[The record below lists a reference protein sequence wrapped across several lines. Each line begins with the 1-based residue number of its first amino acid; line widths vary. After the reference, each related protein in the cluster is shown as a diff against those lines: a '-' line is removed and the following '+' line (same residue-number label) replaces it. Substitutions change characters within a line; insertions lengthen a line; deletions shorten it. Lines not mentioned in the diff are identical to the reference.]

1 MQDSRY
7 AKPEHFVPIP
17 YKTPIDRTHMTM
29 SRFRHMQ
36 SQAYVPATRPRRLA
50 SGLLMGASGLLAL
63 AVFLVDTFTPLQS
76 AVAVVYVVVV
86 LLVAA
91 SGSRRAILGATIGC
105 LLLTTIAYVR
115 VHGMPALDAPMLRC
129 AVSLGAIGSTGW
141 LSLRNR
147 ERLITIAG
155 QARLIELTHDSIF
168 VRDMDDVI
176 VLWNGGA
183 EQLYGWTAQEALG
196 RRASDLL
203 GTAFPG
209 DRVEAD
215 AALFGAGRWEGEVFQ
230 RHRDGRI
237 VIVEARCALLRDEL
251 GKPRM
256 ILEAGT
262 DVTERRAA
270 AAALAESERRYRS
283 MFETARF
290 SFWEEDYSR
299 VMDRVDELRA
309 QGVTDMTQYI
319 EAHPEFVAEA
329 CALTYVTDVNAA
341 TVRMLGARRRED
353 LIGPLDRILPASER
367 TFAGVLLKILE
378 GGGVAEG
385 ETHLI
390 NLRGERLT
398 VLFALNMPLGPT
410 RYDRVLVSVVDIT
423 DRKRTERALIA
434 MQAELAQAARVTALG
449 EMSASIAHEV
459 NQPLAAIV
467 THGEASLRWLRRPQP
482 DIGEACEAIDRVVR
496 DARRASEVVHR
507 VRSLASKE
515 PRQHVRFDLAALVE
529 ECAQLLDGDIALHRI
544 ALRVDIAR
552 DAPLPHGDRV
562 QLQQVVVNL
571 MANAIR
577 AMSEVAGK
585 RLLTVRARADAVD
598 GLLVEVED
606 SGTGIPEHIAPH
618 LFDAFVTTRGDGMGM
633 GLAICRSTVESHGG
647 RLWATNRPGGGATFH
662 FTLPLTEAEEARA

>member
-1 MQDSRY
+1 
-7 AKPEHFVPIP
+7 
-17 YKTPIDRTHMTM
+17 M
-29 SRFRHMQ
+29 SRFRPLQ
-36 SQAYVPATRPRRLA
+36 DSAFVPATRPSRLVA
-50 SGLLMGASGLLAL
+50 GLLMATGALLAL
-63 AVFLVDTFTPLQS
+63 GVFLVDTFTPLQS

-91 SGSRRAILGATIGC
+91 SGSRRAIVGAAAGC
-105 LLLTTIAYVR
+105 MLLTSIAYVDGHDWR
-115 VHGMPALDAPMLRC
+115 ALDAALLRC
-129 AVSLGAIGSTGW
+129 VVSLGAIAVTAV
-141 LSLRNR
+141 LALRNR

-176 VLWNGGA
+176 VLWNAGA
-183 EQLYGWTAQEALG
+183 EQLYGWTAHEALG
-196 RRASDLL
+196 RRTGDLL
-203 GTAFPG
+203 GTALRG

-215 AALFGAGRWEGEVFQ
+215 AALFGTGRWEGEVFQ

-237 VIVEARCALLRDEL
+237 VIIEARCALLRDEH
-251 GKPRM
+251 GKPQV

-299 VMDRVDELRA
+299 VMERVDA
-309 QGVTDMTQYI
+309 IKAGGVTDLAAYM

-329 CALTYVTDVNAA
+329 CALTYVTDVNQAA
-341 TVRMLGARRRED
+341 VRMMGAHERQD
-353 LIGPLDRILPASER
+353 LIGPLNRFLPASER
-367 TFAGVLLKILE
+367 TFVQILLTLIQ

-385 ETHLI
+385 ECRLL
-390 NLRGERLT
+390 NLRGERIT
-398 VLFALNMPLGPT
+398 VLFGLNMPLGPN
-410 RYDRVLVSVVDIT
+410 RYDRVLVSVVDIS
-423 DRKRTERALIA
+423 DRKRAERALIA
-434 MQAELAQAARVTALG
+434 VQAELAQAARVTALG

-467 THGEASLRWLRRPQP
+467 THGEASLRWLRRPEP
-482 DIGEACEAIDRVVR
+482 DLAEACDAMERVVR

-515 PRQHVRFDLAALVE
+515 PRQHMYFELDALIE
-529 ECAQLLDGDIALHRI
+529 ECARLLDGEMIVHRVVF
-544 ALRVDIAR
+544 RVEISR
-552 DAPLPHGDRV
+552 DAPMPRGDRV

-577 AMSEVAGK
+577 AMSSVCGK
-585 RLLTVRARADAVD
+585 RELLVRARADGTG

-606 SGTGIPEHIAPH
+606 SGTGIPEHIAPN

-633 GLAICRSTVESHGG
+633 GLAICRSTIESHGG
-647 RLWATNRPGGGATFH
+647 RLWATNRHEGGATFH
-662 FTLPLTEAEEARA
+662 FTLPATVVEEARA

>member
-1 MQDSRY
+1 
-7 AKPEHFVPIP
+7 
-17 YKTPIDRTHMTM
+17 M
-29 SRFRHMQ
+29 SRFRPLQ
-36 SQAYVPATRPRRLA
+36 SSAYAPTTRPRRLVA
-50 SGLLMGASGLLAL
+50 GLLMASGALLAL
-63 AVFLVDTFTPLQS
+63 GVFLVDTFTPLQS
-76 AVAVVYVVVV
+76 AVAVVYLVVV

-91 SGSRRAILGATIGC
+91 SGSRRAIVGAAVGC
-105 LLLTTIAYVR
+105 MLLTAVAYLDG
-115 VHGMPALDAPMLRC
+115 HSLQTLDASMLRF
-129 AVSLGAIGSTGW
+129 AVSLGAIAVTAF
-141 LSLRNR
+141 LALRNR

-176 VLWNGGA
+176 VLWNAGA
-183 EQLYGWTAQEALG
+183 EQLYGWTAHEALG
-196 RRASDLL
+196 RRAGDLL
-203 GTAFPG
+203 GTALRG

-215 AALFGAGRWEGEVFQ
+215 AALFGTGRWEGEVFQ

-237 VIVEARCALLRDEL
+237 VIVEARCALLRDEH
-251 GKPRM
+251 GKPQV

-262 DVTERRAA
+262 DVTGRRAA
-270 AAALAESERRYRS
+270 AAALSESERRYRS

-299 VMDRVDELRA
+299 VIERVDALKA
-309 QGVTDMTQYI
+309 QGVTDLAAYM
-319 EAHPEFVAEA
+319 EAHPGFVAEA
-329 CALTYVTDVNAA
+329 RALTYVTDVNEAA
-341 TVRMLGARRRED
+341 VRMMGAHGREE
-353 LIGPLDRILPASER
+353 LIGPLNRFLPASER
-367 TFAGVLLKILE
+367 TFVQTLLTVIQ

-385 ETHLI
+385 EGHLI

-398 VLFALNMPLGPT
+398 VLFGLNMPLGPS

-423 DRKRTERALIA
+423 DRKRAERALIA
-434 MQAELAQAARVTALG
+434 VQAELAQAARVTALG

-467 THGEASLRWLRRPQP
+467 THGEASLRWLRRPEP
-482 DIGEACEAIDRVVR
+482 NLGEACEAMERVVR

-515 PRQHVRFDLAALVE
+515 PRQHVRFDLGTLIE
-529 ECAQLLDGDIALHRI
+529 ECAQLLDGEISAHRI
-544 ALRVDIAR
+544 ALRVEISR
-552 DAPLPHGDRV
+552 DAPLPRGDRV

-577 AMSEVAGK
+577 AMSSVCGK
-585 RLLTVRARADAVD
+585 RLLLVRASPDGTG

-606 SGTGIPEHIAPH
+606 SGTGIPEHIAPN

-633 GLAICRSTVESHGG
+633 GLAICRSTVECHGG
-647 RLWATNRPGGGATFH
+647 RLWVTNRPEGGATFH
-662 FTLPLTEAEEARA
+662 FTLPLTVVKEARA

>member
-1 MQDSRY
+1 
-7 AKPEHFVPIP
+7 
-17 YKTPIDRTHMTM
+17 MT
-29 SRFRHMQ
+29 RFRPLH
-36 SQAYVPATRPRRLA
+36 SQAYAPATRPRGYVA
-50 SGLLMGASGLLAL
+50 ALLMGTGAVLA
-63 AVFLVDTFTPLQS
+63 AGVFVVDTFTPLQS
-76 AVAVVYVVVV
+76 AVAVLYVVVV

-91 SGSRRAILGATIGC
+91 SGSRRAIVGATVGC
-105 LLLTTIAYVR
+105 MGLTAVAYAR
-115 VHGMPALDAPMLRC
+115 GHGAPAMDASFLRC
-129 AVSLGAIGSTGW
+129 AVSLGAIAITGV
-141 LSLRNR
+141 LALRNR
-147 ERLITIAG
+147 ERMITIAG

-209 DRVEAD
+209 DHAEAE
-215 AALFGAGRWEGEVFQ
+215 AELFGAGRWEGEVFQ
-230 RHRDGRI
+230 RRRDDRI
-237 VIVEARCALLRDEL
+237 VIVEARCALLRDEY
-251 GKPRM
+251 GKPRV

-262 DVTERRAA
+262 DVTGRRAA
-270 AAALAESERRYRS
+270 AAALTESERRYRS
-283 MFETARF
+283 MFENARF
-290 SFWEEDYSR
+290 CFWEQDYSL
-299 VMDRVDELRA
+299 VMDRVHALREE
-309 QGVTDMTQYI
+309 GVTDFAAYI
-319 EAHPEFVAEA
+319 DAHPEFVSEA
-329 CALTYVTDVNAA
+329 MRLTQIVDVNQA
-341 TVRMLGARRRED
+341 TVRMLGASRREE
-353 LIGPLDRILPASER
+353 LLGPLARVLAPSQAV
-367 TFAGVLLKILE
+367 FARVLATIE

-385 ETHLI
+385 ETTLT

-423 DRKRTERALIA
+423 DRKRAERALIA
-434 MQAELAQAARVTALG
+434 VQAELAQAARITALG

-467 THGEASLRWLRRPQP
+467 THGEASLRWLRRAEPNLAEVSQ
-482 DIGEACEAIDRVVR
+482 GLERVVR

-515 PRQHVRFDLAALVE
+515 PRQHVHFDLGMLVE
-529 ECAQLLDGDIALHRI
+529 ECAQLLDGELAQHRI
-544 ALRVDIAR
+544 SLCIDIDR
-552 DAPLPHGDRV
+552 GAPLPRGDRV

-577 AMSEVAGK
+577 AMSETADA
-585 RLLTVRARADAVD
+585 RHLRISARADPAD

-618 LFDAFVTTRGDGMGM
+618 LFDAFVTTRCDGMGM
-633 GLAICRSTVESHGG
+633 GLAICRSTIESHGG

-662 FTLPLTEAEEARA
+662 FTLPIATLEPTPA

>member
-1 MQDSRY
+1 
-7 AKPEHFVPIP
+7 
-17 YKTPIDRTHMTM
+17 MT
-29 SRFRHMQ
+29 RFRPLQ
-36 SQAYVPATRPRRLA
+36 SQAYAPATRPRRLVA
-50 SGLLMGASGLLAL
+50 VLLMAAGALLAL
-63 AVFLVDTFTPLQS
+63 GVFLVDTFTPLQS

-91 SGSRRAILGATIGC
+91 SGSRRAIVGATVGC
-105 LLLTTIAYVR
+105 MVLTAVAYLR
-115 VHGMPALDAPMLRC
+115 GHGMPAVDASMLRC
-129 AVSLGAIGSTGW
+129 AVSFGAIGVTGV

-183 EQLYGWTAQEALG
+183 EQLYGWTADEALG

-209 DRVEAD
+209 DHAEAE
-215 AALFGAGRWEGEVFQ
+215 AALFDTGRWEGEVFQ
-230 RHRDGRI
+230 RHRDDRI
-237 VIVEARCALLRDEL
+237 VIVEARCALLRDEY
-251 GKPRM
+251 GKPRV

-262 DVTERRAA
+262 DVTGRRAA
-270 AAALAESERRYRS
+270 AAALAESERRYRT
-283 MFETARF
+283 MFENARF
-290 SFWEEDYSR
+290 CFWEQDYSL
-299 VMDRVDELRA
+299 VMDRLRA
-309 QGVTDMTQYI
+309 LREQGVTDITAYL
-319 EAHPEFVAEA
+319 EAHPGFVAEA
-329 CALTYVTDVNAA
+329 IALTQIVDVNQA
-341 TVRMLGARRRED
+341 TVRMLGAQRRED
-353 LIGPLDRILPASER
+353 LIGPLSRVLAPSQR
-367 TFAGVLLKILE
+367 TFGRVLTTIE
-378 GGGVAEG
+378 SGGVAEG
-385 ETHLI
+385 ETHLV
-390 NLRGERLT
+390 NLDGERLT

-423 DRKRTERALIA
+423 DRKRAERALIA
-434 MQAELAQAARVTALG
+434 VQAELAQAARITALG

-467 THGEASLRWLRRPQP
+467 THGEASLRWLRRADP
-482 DIGEACEAIDRVVR
+482 DIGEACDAIERVVR
-496 DARRASEVVHR
+496 DARRASEVVNR

-515 PRQHVRFDLAALVE
+515 PRQHVRFDLPGLIE
-529 ECAQLLDGDIALHRI
+529 ECVQLLEGELVKHRI
-544 ALRVDIAR
+544 AFCMDIDR
-552 DAPLPHGDRV
+552 DTPAPRGDRV

-577 AMSEVAGK
+577 AMSDTGGLR
-585 RLLTVRARADAVD
+585 RLVLRARADVAD

-618 LFDAFVTTRGDGMGM
+618 LFDAFVTTRGNGMGM

-662 FTLPLTEAEEARA
+662 FTLPLALEEEAGV

>member
-1 MQDSRY
+1 
-7 AKPEHFVPIP
+7 
-17 YKTPIDRTHMTM
+17 MT
-29 SRFRHMQ
+29 RFRPLQ
-36 SQAYVPATRPRRLA
+36 SQAYAPTTRPRGYVA
-50 SGLLMGASGLLAL
+50 ALLMGAGAVLATG
-63 AVFLVDTFTPLQS
+63 VFVVDTFTPLQS
-76 AVAVVYVVVV
+76 AVAVLYVVVV

-91 SGSRRAILGATIGC
+91 SGSRRAIVGATVGC
-105 LLLTTIAYVR
+105 MGLTAVAYAR
-115 VHGMPALDAPMLRC
+115 GHGVPAMDASFLRC
-129 AVSLGAIGSTGW
+129 AVSLGAIAITGV
-141 LSLRNR
+141 LALRNR
-147 ERLITIAG
+147 ERMITIAG

-209 DRVEAD
+209 DRAEAE
-215 AALFGAGRWEGEVFQ
+215 AELFGAGRWEGEVFQ
-230 RHRDGRI
+230 RRRDDRI
-237 VIVEARCALLRDEL
+237 VIVEARCALLRDEY
-251 GKPRM
+251 GKPRV

-262 DVTERRAA
+262 DVTGRRAA

-283 MFETARF
+283 MFENARF
-290 SFWEEDYSR
+290 CFWEQDYSL
-299 VMDRVDELRA
+299 VMDRVHTLREE
-309 QGVTDMTQYI
+309 GVTDFTAYI
-319 EAHPEFVAEA
+319 DAHPEFVSEA
-329 CALTYVTDVNAA
+329 MRLTQIVDVNQA
-341 TVRMLGARRRED
+341 TVRMLGASRREE
-353 LIGPLDRILPASER
+353 LLGPLARVLAPSQGV
-367 TFAGVLLKILE
+367 FARVLATIE

-385 ETHLI
+385 ETTLT

-423 DRKRTERALIA
+423 DRKRAERALIA
-434 MQAELAQAARVTALG
+434 VQAELAQAARITALG

-467 THGEASLRWLRRPQP
+467 THGEASLRWLRRAEPNLA
-482 DIGEACEAIDRVVR
+482 EACQGLERVVR

-507 VRSLASKE
+507 VRSLAAKE
-515 PRQHVRFDLAALVE
+515 PRQHVHFDLGMLVE
-529 ECAQLLDGDIALHRI
+529 ECAQLLDGELAQHRI
-544 ALRVDIAR
+544 SLCIDIDR
-552 DAPLPHGDRV
+552 GAPLPRGDRV

-577 AMSEVAGK
+577 AMSETEDAR
-585 RLLTVRARADAVD
+585 RLHISARADPAD

-618 LFDAFVTTRGDGMGM
+618 LFDAFVTTRCDGMGM
-633 GLAICRSTVESHGG
+633 GLAICRSTIESHGG

-662 FTLPLTEAEEARA
+662 FTLPIATMEPTPA

>member
-1 MQDSRY
+1 M
-7 AKPEHFVPIP
+7 A
-17 YKTPIDRTHMTM
+17 
-29 SRFRHMQ
+29 RFRPLQ
-36 SQAYVPATRPRRLA
+36 SQAYAPETRPRRLVA
-50 SGLLMGASGLLAL
+50 GVLMAAGGLLAL
-63 AVFLVDTFTPLQS
+63 GVFLVDTFTPLQS
-76 AVAVVYVVVV
+76 AVAVVYVVVI

-91 SGSRRAILGATIGC
+91 SGSRRAIVGATVGC
-105 LLLTTIAYVR
+105 MLLTAVAYGR
-115 VHGMPALDAPMLRC
+115 GHGVPVMDASLLRC
-129 AVSLGAIGSTGW
+129 AVSLGAIAITGV
-141 LSLRNR
+141 LALRNR
-147 ERLITIAG
+147 ERMLTIAG

-168 VRDMDDVI
+168 VRDTDDVI

-209 DRVEAD
+209 DHVEAE
-215 AALFGAGRWEGEVFQ
+215 AELFGTGRWEGEVFQ
-230 RHRDGRI
+230 RHRDDRI
-237 VIVEARCALLRDEL
+237 VIVEARCALLRDEY
-251 GKPRM
+251 GKPRA

-262 DVTERRAA
+262 DVTGRRAA

-283 MFETARF
+283 MFENSRF
-290 SFWEEDYSR
+290 CFWEQDYSLVMER
-299 VMDRVDELRA
+299 VRTLREA
-309 QGVTDMTQYI
+309 GVTDLTAYL
-319 EAHPEFVAEA
+319 EAHPEFVSEA
-329 CALTYVTDVNAA
+329 TALTPIVDVNQA
-341 TVRMLGARRRED
+341 TVRMLGARRREE
-353 LIGPLDRILPASER
+353 LIGPLARVLAPSKR
-367 TFAGVLLKILE
+367 TFARVLATIE

-385 ETHLI
+385 ETQLM
-390 NLRGERLT
+390 NLDGERLT

-410 RYDRVLVSVVDIT
+410 RYDRVLISVVDIT
-423 DRKRTERALIA
+423 DRKRAERALIA
-434 MQAELAQAARVTALG
+434 VQAELAQAARVTALG

-467 THGEASLRWLRRPQP
+467 THGEASLRWLRRPDP
-482 DIGEACEAIDRVVR
+482 DLDEACDGIERVVR

-515 PRQHVRFDLAALVE
+515 PRQHVRVDFASLVD
-529 ECAQLLDGDIALHRI
+529 ECAQLLDGELVQHRI
-544 ALRVDIAR
+544 ALSVDIGR
-552 DAPLPHGDRV
+552 DTPMPRGDRV

-577 AMSEVAGK
+577 AMSDAPHAR
-585 RLLTVRARADAVD
+585 RLYIRACADAID

-606 SGTGIPEHIAPH
+606 NGTGIPEHIAPQ

-662 FTLPLTEAEEARA
+662 FTLPVAMAVEARA

>member
-1 MQDSRY
+1 
-7 AKPEHFVPIP
+7 
-17 YKTPIDRTHMTM
+17 MT
-29 SRFRHMQ
+29 RFRPLQ
-36 SQAYVPATRPRRLA
+36 SQAYAPATRPRGYVA
-50 SGLLMGASGLLAL
+50 ALLMGTGAVLATG
-63 AVFLVDTFTPLQS
+63 VFVVDTFTPLQS
-76 AVAVVYVVVV
+76 AVAVLYVVVV

-91 SGSRRAILGATIGC
+91 SGSRRAIVGATVGC
-105 LLLTTIAYVR
+105 MGLTAMAYAR
-115 VHGMPALDAPMLRC
+115 GHGAPAMDASFLRC
-129 AVSLGAIGSTGW
+129 AVSLGAIAITGV
-141 LSLRNR
+141 LALRNR
-147 ERLITIAG
+147 ERMITIAG

-209 DRVEAD
+209 DHAEAE
-215 AALFGAGRWEGEVFQ
+215 AELFGAGRWEGEVFQ
-230 RHRDGRI
+230 RRRDDRI
-237 VIVEARCALLRDEL
+237 VIVEARCALLRDEY
-251 GKPRM
+251 GKPRV

-262 DVTERRAA
+262 DVTGRRAA
-270 AAALAESERRYRS
+270 AAALTESERRYRS
-283 MFETARF
+283 MFENARF
-290 SFWEEDYSR
+290 CFWEQDYSL
-299 VMDRVDELRA
+299 VMDRVRTLRDE
-309 QGVTDMTQYI
+309 GVTDFAAYI
-319 EAHPEFVAEA
+319 DAHPEFVSEA
-329 CALTYVTDVNAA
+329 MLLTQIVDVNQA
-341 TVRMLGARRRED
+341 TVRMLGASRREE
-353 LIGPLDRILPASER
+353 LLGPLARVLAPSHDV
-367 TFAGVLLKILE
+367 FARVLATIE

-385 ETHLI
+385 ETTLT
-390 NLRGERLT
+390 NLYGERLT

-423 DRKRTERALIA
+423 DRKRAERALIA
-434 MQAELAQAARVTALG
+434 VQAELAQAARITALG

-467 THGEASLRWLRRPQP
+467 THGEASLRWLRRAEPNLA
-482 DIGEACEAIDRVVR
+482 EACQGLERVVR

-515 PRQHVRFDLAALVE
+515 PRQHVHFDLGMLVE
-529 ECAQLLDGDIALHRI
+529 ECAQLLDGELAQHRI
-544 ALRVDIAR
+544 SLCIDIDR
-552 DAPLPHGDRV
+552 GAPLPRGDRV

-577 AMSEVAGK
+577 AMSETAGAR
-585 RLLTVRARADAVD
+585 RLHISARADPAD

-618 LFDAFVTTRGDGMGM
+618 LFDAFVTTRCDGMGM
-633 GLAICRSTVESHGG
+633 GLAICRSTIESHGG

-662 FTLPLTEAEEARA
+662 FTLPIATVERTPA

>member
-1 MQDSRY
+1 
-7 AKPEHFVPIP
+7 
-17 YKTPIDRTHMTM
+17 M
-29 SRFRHMQ
+29 SRFRPLH
-36 SQAYVPATRPRRLA
+36 SHAYAPVARPRRLVA
-50 SGLLMGASGLLAL
+50 GVLMAAGTLLAL
-63 AVFLVDTFTPLQS
+63 GVFLVDTFTPLQS

-105 LLLTTIAYVR
+105 LVLTAVAYLR
-115 VHGMPALDAPMLRC
+115 GHGWPEVDASMLRC
-129 AVSLGAIGSTGW
+129 AVSLGAIGITGV
-141 LSLRNR
+141 LALRNH
-147 ERLITIAG
+147 ERMLTIAG

-183 EQLYGWTAQEALG
+183 EQLYGWTAHEALG
-196 RRASDLL
+196 RRAGDLL

-209 DRVEAD
+209 ERGEAD
-215 AALFGAGRWEGEVFQ
+215 IALFGAGRWEGEVFQ

-237 VIVEARCALLRDEL
+237 VIVEARCALLRDEY
-251 GKPRM
+251 GRARV

-270 AAALAESERRYRS
+270 TAALADSERRYRS
-283 MFETARF
+283 MFETARV
-290 SFWEEDYSR
+290 SFWEEDYSL
-299 VMDRVDELRA
+299 VMDRVDALRA
-309 QGVTDMTQYI
+309 QGMTDFAAYL
-319 EAHPEFVAEA
+319 EAHPEFVTEA
-329 CALTYVTDVNAA
+329 CSLTQVTDVNEAA
-341 TVRMLGARRRED
+341 VRMLGARCRED
-353 LIGPLDRILPASER
+353 LIGPLDRLLPGSER
-367 TFAGVLLKILE
+367 TFARVLLKIVD
-378 GGGVAEG
+378 GSGVAEG
-385 ETHLI
+385 ETYLY
-390 NLRGERLT
+390 NLCGERLT
-398 VLFALNMPLGPT
+398 VLFALNMPLGPA

-423 DRKRTERALIA
+423 ERKRTERAVIA

-467 THGEASLRWLRRPQP
+467 THGEASLRWLRRPEP
-482 DIGEACEAIDRVVR
+482 NIDEACIAIERVVR

-529 ECAQLLDGDIALHRI
+529 ECAQLLDGEIALHRI
-544 ALRVDIAR
+544 VLRVDVGR
-552 DAPLPHGDRV
+552 DAPAPRGDRV

-571 MANAIR
+571 MANAVR
-577 AMSEVAGK
+577 AMSTVSGP
-585 RLLTVRARADAVD
+585 RHLVVRARADASD

-618 LFDAFVTTRGDGMGM
+618 LFDAFVTTRGEGMGM

-662 FTLPLTEAEEARA
+662 FTLPLAEAAEAHA

>member
-1 MQDSRY
+1 
-7 AKPEHFVPIP
+7 
-17 YKTPIDRTHMTM
+17 MT
-29 SRFRHMQ
+29 RFRPLQ
-36 SQAYVPATRPRRLA
+36 SQAYAPATRPRRLVA
-50 SGLLMGASGLLAL
+50 GILMAAGALLAL
-63 AVFLVDTFTPLQS
+63 GVFMVDTFTPLQS

-91 SGSRRAILGATIGC
+91 SGSRRAIVGATLGC
-105 LLLTTIAYVR
+105 MLLTAVAYLR
-115 VHGMPALDAPMLRC
+115 GHGIPEMDASMLRC
-129 AVSLGAIGSTGW
+129 GVSLGAIAVTGV

-147 ERLITIAG
+147 ERMITIAG

-183 EQLYGWTAQEALG
+183 EQLYGWTAHEALG

-209 DRVEAD
+209 DHAEVEAT
-215 AALFGAGRWEGEVFQ
+215 LFGAGRWEGEVFQ
-230 RHRDGRI
+230 RHRDDRI
-237 VIVEARCALLRDEL
+237 VIVEARCALLRDEY
-251 GKPRM
+251 GKPRV

-262 DVTERRAA
+262 DVTGRRAA
-270 AAALAESERRYRS
+270 AAALTESERRYRS
-283 MFETARF
+283 MFENARF
-290 SFWEEDYSR
+290 CFWEQDYSS
-299 VMDRVDELRA
+299 VMDRVRALREE
-309 QGVTDMTQYI
+309 GVTDLTAYL
-319 EAHPEFVAEA
+319 EAHPEFVTEA
-329 CALTYVTDVNAA
+329 TSLTQIVDVNQA
-341 TVRMLGARRRED
+341 TVRLLGARRRED
-353 LIGPLDRILPASER
+353 LIGPLARVLAPSQR
-367 TFAGVLLKILE
+367 TFARVLATIE

-385 ETHLI
+385 ETHMM
-390 NLRGERLT
+390 NLDGERLT

-423 DRKRTERALIA
+423 DRKRAERALIA
-434 MQAELAQAARVTALG
+434 VQAELAQAARITALG
-449 EMSASIAHEV
+449 EMSASITHEV

-467 THGEASLRWLRRPQP
+467 THGEASLRWLRRAEP
-482 DIGEACEAIDRVVR
+482 DIGEACDGIERVVR

-515 PRQHVRFDLAALVE
+515 PRQHVHFDLPALIE
-529 ECAQLLDGDIALHRI
+529 ECAQLMEGELVQHRI
-544 ALRVDIAR
+544 AFCVDIGC
-552 DAPLPHGDRV
+552 DAPVPRGDRV

-577 AMSEVAGK
+577 AMSDTCGPR
-585 RLLTVRARADAVD
+585 RLVLRARADPAD

-618 LFDAFVTTRGDGMGM
+618 LFDAFVTTRGNGMGM

-662 FTLPLTEAEEARA
+662 FTLPLITEEARA

>member
-1 MQDSRY
+1 
-7 AKPEHFVPIP
+7 
-17 YKTPIDRTHMTM
+17 M
-29 SRFRHMQ
+29 SRFRPLH
-36 SQAYVPATRPRRLA
+36 SHAYAPVTRPRRLVA
-50 SGLLMGASGLLAL
+50 GVLMAAGALLAL
-63 AVFLVDTFTPLQS
+63 GVFLVDTFTPLQS

-91 SGSRRAILGATIGC
+91 SGNRRAILGATIGC
-105 LLLTTIAYVR
+105 LVLTAVAYLR
-115 VHGMPALDAPMLRC
+115 GHGWPEVDASMLRC
-129 AVSLGAIGSTGW
+129 AVSLGAIGITGV
-141 LSLRNR
+141 LALRNH
-147 ERLITIAG
+147 ERMLTIAG

-176 VLWNGGA
+176 VLWNAGA
-183 EQLYGWTAQEALG
+183 EQLYGWTAHEALG
-196 RRASDLL
+196 RRAGDLL

-209 DRVEAD
+209 DRGEAD
-215 AALFGAGRWEGEVFQ
+215 TALFGAGRWEGEVFQ

-237 VIVEARCALLRDEL
+237 VIVEARCALLRDEY
-251 GKPRM
+251 GKARV

-270 AAALAESERRYRS
+270 TAALADSERRYRS

-290 SFWEEDYSR
+290 SFWEEDYSL
-299 VMDRVDELRA
+299 VMDRVEVLRA
-309 QGVTDMTQYI
+309 QGVTDFAAYI
-319 EAHPEFVAEA
+319 EAHPEFVTEA
-329 CALTYVTDVNAA
+329 CSLTQVTDVNEAA
-341 TVRMLGARRRED
+341 VRMLGARCRDD
-353 LIGPLDRILPASER
+353 LIGPLDRLLPGSER
-367 TFAGVLLKILE
+367 TFARVLLSIVD
-378 GGGVAEG
+378 GSGVAEG
-385 ETHLI
+385 ETYLY

-423 DRKRTERALIA
+423 ERKRTERALIA

-467 THGEASLRWLRRPQP
+467 THGEASLRWLRRPEP
-482 DIGEACEAIDRVVR
+482 NIDEACTAIERVVR

-515 PRQHVRFDLAALVE
+515 PRQHVRFDIAALVE
-529 ECAQLLDGDIALHRI
+529 ECAQLLDGEIALHRI
-544 ALRVDIAR
+544 VLRVDVGR
-552 DAPLPHGDRV
+552 DAPAPRGDRV

-571 MANAIR
+571 MANAVR
-577 AMSEVAGK
+577 AMSTVSGP
-585 RLLTVRARADAVD
+585 RHLVVRARADASD

-618 LFDAFVTTRGDGMGM
+618 LFDAFVTTRGEGMGM

-662 FTLPLTEAEEARA
+662 FTLPLAETEEARA